1 MPEGPGDAFQPSMT
15 NPASRSPDRQRNT
28 RALLIQQQRVTA
40 GDLPLPLLLR
50 SPFVALLW
58 ALVLSTV
65 VAAFVLGHIRVPR
78 TARGVVVST
87 LVGLDSLTPVLL
99 LPSSARPYVSPGQI
113 ATIDTGGTDAFTLVI
128 TSVEPAVI
136 DSATVRKRFA
146 ALPDVGVDGP
156 RVIARLGRC
165 HGSDCLPL
173 ARNSSYAATAALG
186 SRSLA
191 SYALPRS

>member
-1 MPEGPGDAFQPSMT
+1 MT
-15 NPASRSPDRQRNT
+15 
-28 RALLIQQQRVTA
+28 V

-87 LVGLDSLTPVLL
+87 PVGPDSLTPILL
-99 LPSSARPYVSPGQI
+99 LPSSAHAYVSPGQI
-113 ATIDTGGTDAFTLVI
+113 ATIDTGGTEALTLVI
-128 TSVEPAVI
+128 TGVEPAVI
-136 DSATVRKRFA
+136 DSATVHQRFA
-146 ALPDVGVDGP
+146 ALPDVGADGP
-156 RVIARLGRC
+156 RVIARLSRC
-165 HGSDCLPL
+165 HGGDCLPL
-173 ARNSSYAATAALG
+173 AGHSSYTATAALG

>member
-1 MPEGPGDAFQPSMT
+1 MT
-15 NPASRSPDRQRNT
+15 TPAPRSPARQRNT

-40 GDLPLPLLLR
+40 GDLPLPLLLG

-87 LVGLDSLTPVLL
+87 PIGPDSLMPILL
-99 LPSSARPYVSPGQI
+99 LPSSAHAYVSPGQV
-113 ATIDTGGTDAFTLVI
+113 ATIDTGGTEALTLVI
-128 TSVEPAVI
+128 TSVESAVI
-136 DSATVRKRFA
+136 DHATVRKRFA
-146 ALPDVGVDGP
+146 AMPDVGADGP
-156 RVIARLGRC
+156 TVIARLSRC
-165 HGSDCLPL
+165 HGNDCLPRM
-173 ARNSSYAATAALG
+173 RNSSYTATAALG

-191 SYALPRS
+191 SFVLPRS

>member
-1 MPEGPGDAFQPSMT
+1 MTTLSPRAPS
-15 NPASRSPDRQRNT
+15 RQRNT
-28 RALLIQQQRVTA
+28 RALLIQQQRVAA

-87 LVGLDSLTPVLL
+87 PVGPDSLTPILL
-99 LPSSARPYVSPGQI
+99 LPSSAHAYVSPGQI
-113 ATIDTGGTDAFTLVI
+113 ATIDTGGTDALTLVI

-146 ALPDVGVDGP
+146 ALPDVGADGP
-156 RVIARLGRC
+156 RVIARLSRC
-165 HGSDCLPL
+165 HGGDCLPL
-173 ARNSSYAATAALG
+173 AGHSSYTATAALG

>member
-1 MPEGPGDAFQPSMT
+1 MT
-15 NPASRSPDRQRNT
+15 NPAPRSPDRQRNT

-87 LVGLDSLTPVLL
+87 PIGPDSLTPILL
-99 LPSSARPYVSPGQI
+99 LPSSAHAYVSPGQV
-113 ATIDTGGTDAFTLVI
+113 ATIDTGGTEALTLVI
-128 TSVEPAVI
+128 TSVEPSVI

-146 ALPDVGVDGP
+146 ALPDGRADGP
-156 RVIARLGRC
+156 RVIARLSRC

-173 ARNSSYAATAALG
+173 ARNSSYTATAALG
-186 SRSLA
+186 VRSLA